1 MAVISKTQK
10 CWIEAQGFVGYSDDE
25 LAQFGP
31 WLRVSTTLCTA
42 VMLIGTVKAS
52 PVILLALTP
61 FAFLGAV
68 MKNHPFDTFYNDG
81 IRYLTGT
88 MRIPTSG
95 KPRRFAC
102 GVATVWLFATALA
115 FQTGATT
122 VGYVLGYSLTLAAL
136 SPSTIG
142 FCIPSYFYGLI
153 FGPPTAE
160 RDSITE

>member
-1 MAVISKTQK
+1 MAVISNTQK
-10 CWIEAQGFVGYSDDE
+10 CWIEAQGFVGHRDEE

-31 WLRVSTTLCTA
+31 WLRLTTGLCTA
-42 VMLIGTVKAS
+42 WMLIGTAMAS
-52 PVILLALTP
+52 PVILAGLIP

-81 IRYLTGT
+81 LRYSLGT

-102 GVATVWLFATALA
+102 AVATVWLLATVLA
-115 FQTGATT
+115 FQMGAMTA
-122 VGYVLGYSLTLAAL
+122 GYVLGYSLTLAAL

-153 FGPPTAE
+153 FGPPTADE
-160 RDSITE
+160 GKVC